1 MNTFGDR
8 AYDKSLV
15 RGARA
20 AINDVL
26 AVKRNERV
34 LIITNPDR
42 EVREISMALF
52 DIVLE
57 KKGSPTL
64 MFQKAKGQF
73 DFAEEEVVKAIAAAP
88 DICLSIS
95 SDKLGKD
102 QYGLKHGYR
111 GKGKK
116 RYDSIFE
123 LMYEERQMRAF
134 WSPGITADMFKR
146 TVPIDYTQLRSD
158 VAKICKAFLRA
169 ESVRIAAPGGTDITI
184 GVKGRKPKADDGDF
198 RKPRRAGNIPTGEV
212 FVSPALGTATG
223 AIAFDGSI
231 VLNEGEIVIRKPI
244 VTEIKGGFITDI
256 CGGSEAEELR
266 ESIKLGEKKALMM
279 GKTGQMKSAV
289 VEKYARNA
297 HHIGELGIGL
307 NRMARIVANM
317 LEDEKVY
324 GTCHFAV
331 GSNYDNDAPAM
342 IHLDGIVKSPSIIAV
357 ERSGAEKQLMVDG
370 RLVWD

>member
-34 LIITNPDR
+34 LIVTNPDR

-52 DIVLE
+52 DAVLE
-57 KKGSPTL
+57 NKGSPTL

-95 SDKLGKD
+95 SDRLGKD

-116 RYDSIFE
+116 MYDSIFE

-158 VAKICKAFLRA
+158 VAKICKALSRT
-169 ESVRIAAPGGTDITI
+169 ESVRVTAPGGTDVTI

-244 VTEIKGGFITDI
+244 VTEIKGGFVTDI
-256 CGGSEAEELR
+256 RGGSEAEKLR

-279 GKTGQMKSAV
+279 GKTGQMKLAV

-342 IHLDGIVKSPSIIAV
+342 IHLDGIVKSPSITAV